1 MTDKERRHSGVGTS
15 QSVKD
20 ELAELER
27 TEYWIFLSE
36 MGTGVFPF
44 FESHDN
50 CYPLLQS
57 IAPLFMCVSL

>member
-36 MGTGVFPF
+36 MGTGVF
-44 FESHDN
+44 S
-50 CYPLLQS
+50 
-57 IAPLFMCVSL
+57 LF